1 MTANQQ
7 TGSGRVGLVAAS
19 IIVSVALVLCTLI
32 GARTLVRVK
41 SLGQSIR
48 VTGAAYQPIRSD
60 FAIWDAYITANA
72 PTTEAAYAELKQSR
86 GVVQGF
92 LSGAGF
98 GDDEYE
104 MGTVDIRRE
113 FNRDGDLRGYYLRQR
128 VTLELKDVERI
139 RRLSQ
144 DASNLIEQG
153 VMIESHSPRY
163 LFTGLDT
170 LKIDMI
176 RQATENAKLRA
187 QQLAESTGRKVG
199 PPVEANIGVF
209 QIRALHS
216 QEVSGMGL
224 SDVSSIEKEIVSTVH
239 VSFLID

>member
-1 MTANQQ
+1 MTANHQ
-7 TGSGRVGLVAAS
+7 TGSGRISFVAAS

-60 FAIWDAYITANA
+60 LAIWEAYITANA
-72 PTTEAAYAELKQSR
+72 PTTEAAYADLKRSR
-86 GVVQGF
+86 RVLRDY

-98 GDDEYE
+98 NEGDYDL
-104 MGTVDIRRE
+104 GTVNIRRE
-113 FNRDGDLRGYYLRQR
+113 FNRDGDLRGYVLRQP
-128 VTLELKDVERI
+128 VSLELQDVERI
-139 RRLSQ
+139 HHLAQ
-144 DASNLIEQG
+144 EASNLIEQG

-187 QQLAESTGRKVG
+187 QQLAESTGREVG